1 MFNVFKDNKIFL
13 FSVFLAFL
21 FWLGESL
28 LHAVFFDEEKHFELI
43 PHDANELWM
52 RIVISL
58 LVILMG
64 FLVGRYVQLQ
74 KKIHQEKIRTLEA
87 SMVSMNEVVGNTL
100 SLMSHYC
107 DEYIKTGKIEM
118 DSAKSMKEI
127 IDETF
132 SALNHLQD
140 INKMIEREQYQEKI
154 RQD

>member
-43 PHDANELWM
+43 PHDADELWM